1 MPDINIKFANLLTSG
16 SSSLLDRYNAMTQHT
31 LDNGADAARLT
42 LHYLQDLSQANMN
55 TLLQCVQQKG
65 ATHLSAF
72 DPASLKAQCTLGNDY
87 RVNLLAIL
95 LDMQRNMVEGGSS
108 VLYDGYKQWQKIG
121 ASQAWAACPPQ
132 PASHSGV
139 ARWRRDSQRIA

>member
-1 MPDINIKFANLLTSG
+1 MPDININFAKLLTSG

-31 LDNGADAARLT
+31 LDNGADAALLT

-55 TLLQCVQQKG
+55 TLLQRVRQTGTG
-65 ATHLSAF
+65 ATHLYAF
-72 DPASLKAQCTLGNDY
+72 DPASLKVQCTLGNDY
-87 RVNLLAIL
+87 RVNLFAIL

-121 ASQAWAACPPQ
+121 AS
-132 PASHSGV
+132 
-139 ARWRRDSQRIA
+139 